1 MNPTTENRFLSSLHT
16 WPGNLTAYHGMVT
29 SHINMVADLARKY
42 TNGGGQEQFIE
53 LLGEGRVALC
63 EAVSSYLEAKPACRF
78 STYAHRR
85 VETRIVSH
93 LRTEGTIKGSEW
105 QARLHKQARS
115 SQDRLAQQLGRMPT
129 PEEMSYSCGPQE
141 ASALSVQPVVEYV
154 DAQELDRDLQQA
166 GRTGNRARVGL
177 QGLDAE
183 RLMMNGQGDKFSEL
197 PQTTREVI
205 RSLLS
210 SGATVGQLADEWGQD
225 RDEMMDELHVA
236 YLQMTGQEEGE
247 EEMAQP

>member
-1 MNPTTENRFLSSLHT
+1 MAAE
-16 WPGNLTAYHGMVT
+16 
-29 SHINMVADLARKY
+29 LARKY

-85 VETRIVSH
+85 VETRIVSN
-93 LRTEGTIKGSEW
+93 LRTEGTIRGSEW
-105 QARLHKQARS
+105 QARLHKQARA

-129 PEEMSYSCGPQE
+129 QEELAYARGPQE
-141 ASALSVQPVVEYV
+141 AQALYVQPVVEYV
-154 DAQELDRDLQQA
+154 DAQELDAELQQA
-166 GRTGNRARVGL
+166 GKPGKPGRKSAGL
-177 QGLDAE
+177 QGIDAE
-183 RLMMNGQGDKFSEL
+183 RLMANGHGDKFSDL
-197 PQTTREVI
+197 PKTTREVI

-225 RDEMMDELHVA
+225 RDQMMNELHVA
-236 YLQMTGQEEGE
+236 YLAMTDQEDGE
-247 EEMAQP
+247 EEPAYR